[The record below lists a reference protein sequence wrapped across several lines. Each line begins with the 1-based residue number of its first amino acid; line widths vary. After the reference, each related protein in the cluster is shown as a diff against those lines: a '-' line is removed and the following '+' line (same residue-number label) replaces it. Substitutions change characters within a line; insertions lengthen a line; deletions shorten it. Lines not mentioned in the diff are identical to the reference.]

1 VSGPAEKEFKR
12 SSVLFALWMGVL
24 LAPFSFLL
32 NLQISYALVPWA
44 CAAGHIFWLHLASA
58 GTFLLAMLGAFTAWR
73 SWQKTGRELQSE
85 GGNPVARSRFMAITG
100 LMMSALFSLVILAQW
115 IANFILDPCLL

>member
-1 VSGPAEKEFKR
+1 MSGLAEKEFKR

-32 NLQISYALVPWA
+32 NLQVSYALVPWA
-44 CAAGHIFWLHLASA
+44 CSAGHPFWLHLASA

-73 SWQKTGRELQSE
+73 NWQKTGRESQSE
-85 GGNPVARSRFMAITG
+85 GGTPLARSRFMAIIG
-100 LMMSALFSLVILAQW
+100 LMMSALFSLIILAQW
-115 IANFILDPCLL
+115 IADFILDPCQL